1 MKRIYY
7 CLSFVL
13 LFIFSITFVEAASYQ
28 KIQCGDELIP
38 YAVPQVVRVIFIILQ
53 IATPIIIII
62 FGMLDFL
69 KGVIAQKEDEIK
81 KGQQTFIRRL
91 AIGALV
97 FLVFIFVEFII
108 GFVAPKDENQN
119 MWNCIDCFINGN
131 CTQSID
137 NQENI

>member
-38 YAVPQVVRVIFIILQ
+38 YAVPQV
-53 IATPIIIII
+53 IIIII

-91 AIGALV
+91 VIGALV